1 MQKQLNFVLLIDDN
15 EDDNYYHELILR
27 EAGAAQQI
35 QIAETGNSA
44 LDFLQETSTAPE
56 LIFLDINM
64 PRMNG
69 WEFLER
75 YKKLKIDQ
83 KANVIII
90 MLTTSLNPEDA
101 RKAKTIPEIDDFES
115 KPLTS
120 EMIKKIMKKF
130 FPG

>member
-1 MQKQLNFVLLIDDN
+1 MQKQLNCVLLIDDN

>member
-1 MQKQLNFVLLIDDN
+1 MQKQLSCVLLIDDN

-27 EAGAAQQI
+27 ETGAAQQI

-44 LDFLQETSTAPE
+44 LDFLQKTSAAPE

-83 KANVIII
+83 KANVVII

-101 RKAKTIPEIDDFES
+101 IKAKTIPEIDGFES
-115 KPLTS
+115 KPLTP

-130 FPG
+130 FSE